1 MTNMKPI
8 MENWRNYLNENE
20 EKIPRKVKIPS
31 KVMEEIEVYLDSV
44 GKDIYEIGMELDVIP
59 ASDKE
64 NLEYWLNNKVRRE
77 GEPPDEELMDEICQD
92 RKIRTPII
100 IDTTEEH
107 TVEGRHRLAAA
118 LKCGLDVPAVIL
130 YAKEI
135 DEEVT
140 TNETK

>member
-20 EKIPRKVKIPS
+20 EKIPS
-31 KVMEEIEVYLDSV
+31 EVMEEILDYLDSM
-44 GKDIYEIGMELDVIP
+44 GKDASDIGMELDTIP
-59 ASDKE
+59 ASSKND
-64 NLEYWLNNKVRRE
+64 LEYWLKNKVGRE
-77 GEPPDEELMDEICQD
+77 GEPPDEELMDKICQHG
-92 RKIRTPII
+92 KITTPII

>member
-1 MTNMKPI
+1 MTKMMKPI
-8 MENWRNYLNENE
+8 MENWKSYLNEIE
-20 EKIPRKVKIPS
+20 ENIPS
-31 KVMEEIEVYLDSV
+31 EVMEEILDYLDSM
-44 GKDIYEIGMELDVIP
+44 GKDASDIGMELDTIP
-59 ASDKE
+59 ASSKND
-64 NLEYWLNNKVRRE
+64 LEYWLNNKVSRE
-77 GEPPDEELMDEICQD
+77 GEPPDEELMDKICQHG
-92 RKIRTPII
+92 KITTPII

>member
-20 EKIPRKVKIPS
+20 EKIPS
-31 KVMEEIEVYLDSV
+31 EVMEEIMDYLDSM
-44 GKDIYEIGMELDVIP
+44 GKDAFDIGMELDTIP
-59 ASDKE
+59 ASDEK

-77 GEPPDEELMDEICQD
+77 GEPPDEELMDEICQKG
-92 RKIRTPII
+92 KITTPII

>member
-20 EKIPRKVKIPS
+20 EKIPS
-31 KVMEEIEVYLDSV
+31 EVMEEILDYLDSV
-44 GKDIYEIGMELDVIP
+44 GKDASDIGMELDTIP
-59 ASDKE
+59 ASSKND
-64 NLEYWLNNKVRRE
+64 LEYWLKNKVSRE
-77 GEPPDEELMDEICQD
+77 GDPPDEELMDKICQHG
-92 RKIRTPII
+92 KITTPII

-135 DEEVT
+135 DEEIT